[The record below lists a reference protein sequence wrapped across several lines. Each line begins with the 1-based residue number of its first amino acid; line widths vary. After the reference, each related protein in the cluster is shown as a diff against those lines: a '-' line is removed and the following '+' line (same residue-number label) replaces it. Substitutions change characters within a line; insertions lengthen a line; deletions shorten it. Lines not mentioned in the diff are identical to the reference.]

1 MVYGGHE
8 AKCVSPEWEKHI
20 GEKLGRVC
28 PRVDLPGELT
38 AVAEVIEFAISERMR
53 PLLALRAE
61 AVAGAYDMTAEELN
75 ELLSLVSA
83 VLNHRDIVGIL
94 EPEA

>member
-1 MVYGGHE
+1 MWSTEGMKRSAYRRNGRSTSGKSSGGY
-8 AKCVSPEWEKHI
+8 ALAWI
-20 GEKLGRVC
+20 FR
-28 PRVDLPGELT
+28 ELT

-75 ELLSLVSA
+75 ELFPWCL
-83 VLNHRDIVGIL
+83 RC
-94 EPEA
+94 